1 MEFHDYYQTL
11 GVSRD
16 ADTATIKKAYR
27 RKAREFHPD
36 RNKAAGAED
45 QFKRVQEAW
54 EVLQDDDK
62 RRAYDQLGANWKEGQ
77 NFRPPPGW
85 DGFSSGGAGSDGLGG
100 FSDFFQT
107 LFGGGHGFRT
117 GGSRGGFHAGPDA
130 GFGGFE
136 DLRGAHS
143 APQEVETAISLE
155 EAFAGTTRELQRPGM
170 SSLKV
175 KIPAGT
181 TSGTRM
187 RINAGGAT
195 GTVILTVSIKPHPK
209 FTLDGRDVSCD
220 LPLSPWE
227 AALGAKVKVPTLG
240 GVIEMKIPEGSQS
253 GQRLRLKGRGLPGKA
268 TAGDQFIRLQVRYPT
283 PLNEAQKKLLQQWA
297 DSAADFDP
305 RA

>member
-36 RNKAAGAED
+36 RNDAAGAED

-54 EVLQDDDK
+54 EVLQDDEK

-85 DGFSSGGAGSDGLGG
+85 DGFSTGGGADGMGG

-107 LFGGGHGFRT
+107 LFGGAARG
-117 GGSRGGFHAGPDA
+117 GGFHAGSGGA
-130 GFGGFE
+130 GFGGFSGFN
-136 DLRGAHS
+136 DS
-143 APQEVETAISLE
+143 ASAAPTQEVETSISLE
-155 EAFAGTTRELQRPGM
+155 EAYAGTTRELQRPGM

-181 TSGTRM
+181 TDGTRM

-195 GTVILTVSIKPHPK
+195 GTVILNVKIRPHNR
-209 FTLDGRDVSCD
+209 FVRDGRDVSCD
-220 LPLSPWE
+220 LPLAPWE

-253 GQRLRLKGRGLPGKA
+253 GQRLRLKGRGLPAKDG
-268 TAGDQFIRLQVRYPT
+268 AGDQFIRLQVRYPT
-283 PLNEAQKKLLQQWA
+283 PLTEEQKNLLQQWA
-297 DSAADFDP
+297 ASAVDFDP

>member
-1 MEFHDYYQTL
+1 MEFHDYYHTL

-36 RNKAAGAED
+36 RNSAADAED

-54 EVLQDDDK
+54 EVLQDDEK
-62 RRAYDQLGANWKEGQ
+62 RKAYDQLGANWKEGQ

-85 DGFSSGGAGSDGLGG
+85 DGFSSGGGVGGGG
-100 FSDFFQT
+100 FSDFFET

-117 GGSRGGFHAGPDA
+117 GGGRAGFKAGGDA
-130 GFGGFE
+130 GFGGFGGFE
-136 DLRGAHS
+136 DRGGSS
-143 APQEVETAISLE
+143 ATQEVETTISLE
-155 EAFAGTTRELQRPGM
+155 EAYSGTTRELQRPGM

-187 RINAGGAT
+187 RINAGGPT
-195 GTVILTVSIKPHPK
+195 GTVILSIKIRPHAK
-209 FTLDGRDVSCD
+209 FSLDERNVSCD
-220 LPLSPWE
+220 LPLAPWE

-253 GQRLRLKGRGLPGKA
+253 GQRLRLKGRGLPGKDG
-268 TAGDQFIRLQVRYPT
+268 AGDQFIRLQVRYPA
-283 PLNEAQKKLLQQWA
+283 PLNDAQKELLQQWA
-297 DSAADFDP
+297 ESAQDYDP